1 MLHTASHCITIQVRL
16 VVTALGKVFP
26 RFNYSWLADELARGL
41 PQELNFVNEGR
52 NAELCSQ
59 HFAHRA
65 DVIVPAIHWHTT
77 SPRVLTMVRHP
88 GLCVTVIYIYIV
100 DSHRVLL

>member
-1 MLHTASHCITIQVRL
+1 MANTGAASGDSTRKNVP
-16 VVTALGKVFP
+16 KVY
-26 RFNYSWLADELARGL
+26 YSWLADELARGL

-65 DVIVPAIHWHTT
+65 DVVVPAIHWATT
-77 SPRVLTMVRHP
+77 SPRVLTMVRHTL
-88 GLCVTVIYIYIV
+88 LCQKFECDRYF
-100 DSHRVLL
+100 